1 METLTPRTAVEF
13 AVQTEELGAIFY
25 DRLARKF
32 ADDDEINEIFS
43 FLAED
48 EVAHGKQ
55 FERLLASLPPD
66 RDEADAEER
75 RELLELIS
83 RSQFFTGERGLYRE
97 LDAIHTRE
105 DALARALRLE
115 RDVLA
120 YYRGMRHAFGA
131 SPVLDE
137 LIETERG
144 HVNKLVE
151 YMITGARMRGLGT
164 AGAERA
170 EG

>member
-1 METLTPRTAVEF
+1 METLTPRKAVEF

-25 DRLARKF
+25 DKLARKF
-32 ADDDEINEIFS
+32 AADDEINEIFS

-55 FERLLASLPPD
+55 FERLLATMPPD
-66 RDEADAEER
+66 ADDGSPEER
-75 RELLELIS
+75 RELLELVS

-97 LDAIHTRE
+97 LEAIRTRE
-105 DALARALRLE
+105 DALERALRLE
-115 RDVLA
+115 RDVLN

-137 LIETERG
+137 LIETERA

-151 YMITGARMRGLGT
+151 YMITGAKMRGLGN
-164 AGAERA
+164 AGADHA
-170 EG
+170 EV